1 MAGVQCQAYI
11 FRALL
16 SAPLICCSV
25 AEDVVQPA
33 ACPYLR
39 SAKASNYQA
48 VVANHPLLPLL
59 LPVPAGAVAGAPQ
72 FPISFPATRHAL
84 VMIPLPAV
92 TLLLEQYN
100 LPVGGTRVIR
110 INRLAGYIG
119 MRIPVVL

>member
-1 MAGVQCQAYI
+1 MSSIHIHCFV
-11 FRALL
+11 

-48 VVANHPLLPLL
+48 VVADHPLLPLL
-59 LPVPAGAVAGAPQ
+59 LPVPAGAVAGAPL
-72 FPISFPATRHAL
+72 FPAIFPAPRHAL

-92 TLLLEQYN
+92 LLLPELYY
-100 LPVGGTRVIR
+100 LPVGGTRVVR
-110 INRLAGYIG
+110 INRLARYIG
-119 MRIPVVL
+119 MQVPVVH